1 MAGIEDEIMCAA
13 KNGHNI
19 IITGQAGTGKSCIM
33 LKLKKELE
41 QSKVV
46 FLTATTGI
54 SSSVLGEGARTVH
67 SCFGFKDGRYSNA
80 QLIDTIIRDDNNYE
94 IKEKLLCAHVILI
107 DEVSMLSLKLIKQ
120 IEVLLKNV
128 RDSNLPFGGVQIILS
143 GDFYQLKPVPSPQYN
158 DNGEYILQVL
168 DRFHNF
174 QLKKVHRQTEG
185 EGYIHVFVSV

>member
-1 MAGIEDEIMCAA
+1 
-13 KNGHNI
+13 
-19 IITGQAGTGKSCIM
+19 
-33 LKLKKELE
+33 
-41 QSKVV
+41 
-46 FLTATTGI
+46 
-54 SSSVLGEGARTVH
+54 
-67 SCFGFKDGRYSNA
+67 
-80 QLIDTIIRDDNNYE
+80 
-94 IKEKLLCAHVILI
+94 
-107 DEVSMLSLKLIKQ
+107 MLSLKLIKQ